1 MTKKDPDWCDYLAVV
16 SEWSSTGMGGGLVG
30 NAIPILNLTT
40 GEVVASPQDEFPNPG
55 AIFLMSRGNL
65 ETWDFIVVRPRKND
79 RYKDA
84 GERDCYY
91 LYPRQPVAVN
101 APTQTETVAV
111 VLDHP
116 TFDLH
121 SNLRQ
126 LVNPR
131 HNVTP
136 LFYVLRAGT
145 YYGPL
150 LRTQTQLS
158 QMDDVQRID
167 WSPFRDDGVVYEFTR
182 DELTGQGIRLMTYS
196 HPNPSLNR
204 VLHSSIL
211 VAVGKVRTAASGR
224 PRDAMP
230 AAKLIE
236 WYLQH
241 CPTLEIT
248 PALMSSLKTAFKG
261 DTHDDPAIVEA
272 RLRTVQREMATNAAF
287 LEQRERFARQYL
299 ESEAGQKRLQ
309 ELFEQAVARKG
320 TEIQAEVDRRQSQLA
335 SARNEL
341 DRQLTAA
348 QEEHRQRLAALQRE
362 QEALRHENDG
372 LRDAVSKLQRDLKG
386 NVQSL
391 ATRMQ
396 QELPLFAALATV
408 ARPPIPEVRTDGEP
422 HPGNAQPTV
431 LHAPAAVLTPQSFRP
446 IPPTVPVKPV
456 ANEAKLVSDLHANLA
471 RQGLHFARDF
481 VANVYACL
489 KAEALNLIIGP
500 PGYGKSMLVTALARA
515 LGHGNALLRIA
526 VRRSWGED
534 RYLLGFFDSFHN
546 RYDPGA
552 TGLVP
557 RMLQAEADWQGSR
570 TGVYIVLLDEFNL
583 AAPEYYFSQLLQV
596 LPSDDPAR
604 EVMLYDPGRAGHD
617 GYPSRVGVGPNLRF
631 WGTINYD
638 ETTERLSPRTL
649 DRTGMIFLGDADV
662 KRTLD
667 DDLPAMPAVAAGELF
682 GKFLRTPEQCPEDR
696 WELVSQ
702 VIDLLRSPDDALG
715 PRVELSPRVR
725 RAIRRYLA
733 NSADVLDPRAA
744 VDFAVQQRIL
754 PVVRGR
760 GDDFLARIRRVGEL
774 LSEANLPRS
783 ARHVEEALQR
793 SEQQFGELDFLTY

>member
-1 MTKKDPDWCDYLAVV
+1 MSKRDPDWCDYLAIV

-30 NAIPILNLTT
+30 NAIPLLNLTT
-40 GEVVASPQDEFPNPG
+40 GEVVSSPQEEFPNPG
-55 AIFLMSRGNL
+55 AIFLMSRGSLN
-65 ETWDFIVVRPRKND
+65 TWDFIVLRPRRND
-79 RYKDA
+79 RYKDS
-84 GERDCYY
+84 GERDCFF
-91 LYPRQPVAVN
+91 LLPRQPTAISN
-101 APTQTETVAV
+101 PSQAETVAV

-121 SNLRQ
+121 ASTRQ
-126 LVNPR
+126 IVNPR

-136 LFYVLRAGT
+136 LFYVVRSGT

-158 QMDDVQRID
+158 PMDDVQRID
-167 WSPFRDDGVVYEFTR
+167 WSAARDDGVVYEFTR
-182 DELTGQGIRLMTYS
+182 DELIGQGVKLMQYS

-204 VLHSSIL
+204 VLEAPIL
-211 VAVGKVRTAASGR
+211 LAVGKVRKAASGR

-236 WYLQH
+236 WYLQR
-241 CPTLEIT
+241 CPGLEVT
-248 PALMSSLKTAFKG
+248 PALMSALKTAFRSEADD
-261 DTHDDPAIVEA
+261 DTAIVEA
-272 RLRTVQREMATNAAF
+272 RLRTVQREMASNAAF

-299 ESEAGQKRLQ
+299 ESEGGQKRLQ
-309 ELFEQAVARKG
+309 ELFEQAVTRKA

-335 SARNEL
+335 ATRNEL
-341 DRQLTAA
+341 DRQLASL
-348 QEEHRQRLAALQRE
+348 QEEHRERTQAFQREREALQ
-362 QEALRHENDG
+362 HENDD
-372 LRDAVSKLQRDLKG
+372 LRKAVTKLQHDLAIDF
-386 NVQSL
+386 QAL
-391 ATRMQ
+391 AARMQ
-396 QELPLFAALATV
+396 QELPLFAALAGV
-408 ARPPIPEVRTDGEP
+408 ARPPQRIEDQGSRIEDRQEEP
-422 HPGNAQPTV
+422 ID
-431 LHAPAAVLTPQSFRP
+431 LRSFRP
-446 IPPTVPVKPV
+446 IPPTVGVRPVTS
-456 ANEAKLVSDLHANLA
+456 EAKLVTDLHANLA

-515 LGHGNALLRIA
+515 LGHGDALLRIA

-596 LPSDDPAR
+596 LPSEGPGR
-604 EVMLYDPGRAGHD
+604 EVMLYDPGRAGHN
-617 GYPSRVGVGPNLRF
+617 GYPSRVTLGPNLRF

-662 KRTLD
+662 KPTLD
-667 DDLPAMPAVAAGELF
+667 DELPAMPAVTAGELF
-682 GKFLRTPEQCPEDR
+682 GKFYSSPEQCPEDR

-702 VIDLLRSPDDALG
+702 VIDLLRSPDDAFG

-733 NSADVLDPRAA
+733 NSADVLDLHAA

-760 GDDFLARIRRVGEL
+760 GDDFLARIRRLGEL
-774 LSEANLPRS
+774 LSGANLPRS
-783 ARHVEEALQR
+783 ARHIEEALKR